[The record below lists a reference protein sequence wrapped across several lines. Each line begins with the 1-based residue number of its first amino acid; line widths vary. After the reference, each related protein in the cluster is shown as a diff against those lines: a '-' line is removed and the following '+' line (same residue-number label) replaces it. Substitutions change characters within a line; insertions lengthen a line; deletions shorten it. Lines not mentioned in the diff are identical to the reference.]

1 MTKWE
6 LIERIAADAGITKT
20 AAEKALNAFQAHV
33 TRLLKKGD
41 TLTLTGFG
49 TFLATRRAPRKGRD
63 PQTGETIAIAAV
75 RVPRFRA
82 GKALKEAVR

>member
-6 LIERIAADAGITKT
+6 LIERIAEDAGITKL
-20 AAEKALNAFQAHV
+20 AAERALNAFQAHV
-33 TRLLKKGD
+33 TRAIRSGD

-49 TFLATRRAPRKGRD
+49 TFEAAARAARKGRD
-63 PQTGETIAIAAV
+63 PQTGRPIPIPAV